1 MLTLDFPET
10 SYEDWIQQLEKDLK
24 GKPWSDLQW
33 QLGEGIIVDP
43 FYHSDNFSPQRP
55 PLVDQRNTNTWK
67 IGEYIDGNDST
78 LANRAIQDAL
88 EGGAEAIEI
97 HLTQPLDSPDLAI
110 LLQGVQLEFISIHF
124 VEAYAQKQP
133 LEVLQLLKTHV
144 LEQGFDPAKISGSIA
159 LDPTQHKSSATLVRW
174 VNQELPGYKVCCING
189 RGFHQGQA
197 NTATELAAI
206 IQTGANLLDQLQ
218 EHGAKLDEIADQFQF
233 SVAIGTSYFVEIA
246 KLRALRILWRNV
258 LQAYGIADMGFEI
271 SVHFAPLSADNNPNT
286 NLIRAATQA
295 MSAVIGGANRLY
307 VLPSDAAQSE
317 SSTPFSKRIA
327 RNVQHLL
334 RLESYLDKVIDPA
347 AGSYYIEKLTEEL
360 AQKAW
365 TIFQESF

>member
-10 SYEDWIQQLEKDLK
+10 SYEEWIQQLEKDLK

-43 FYHSDNFSPQRP
+43 FYHPDNFSPQRP
-55 PLVDQRNTNTWK
+55 PLVDQRNTNTCE
-67 IGEYIDGNDST
+67 IGEYINESAPD
-78 LANRAIQDAL
+78 LANRAILDAL

-97 HLTQPLDSPDLAI
+97 HLTQPLDSKDLAI

-124 VEAYAQKQP
+124 VEAYAQKQA
-133 LEVLQLLKTHV
+133 LEVLQLLKHLV

-159 LDPTQHKSSATLVRW
+159 LDSAQHESSAKLIQW
-174 VNQELPGYKVCCING
+174 VNQELPLFKVCCING

-197 NTATELAAI
+197 NTASELAAI
-206 IQTGANLLDQLQ
+206 LQAGSNLLDQLQ
-218 EHGAKLDEIADQFQF
+218 EQELGAIAGQFQF

-246 KLRALRILWRNV
+246 KLRALRILWHNV
-258 LQAYGIADMGFEI
+258 LQAYGIADKGFEI
-271 SVHFAPLSADNNPNT
+271 SVHFAPLTADTNPNT

-307 VLPSDAAQSE
+307 VLPSDTAQSE
-317 SSTPFSKRIA
+317 TSNPFSKRIA

-334 RLESYLDKVIDPA
+334 RLESQLDKVIDPA

>member
-10 SYEDWIQQLEKDLK
+10 SYEEWIQQLEKDLK

-33 QLGEGIIVDP
+33 QLGEGILVDP
-43 FYHSDNFSPQRP
+43 FYHSDNFLPQRP
-55 PLVDQRNTNTWK
+55 PLVDQRNTNTWE
-67 IGEYIDGNDST
+67 IGEYIDGSDST
-78 LANRAIQDAL
+78 LANRAIMDAL

-97 HLTQPLDSPDLAI
+97 HLTQPLDSKGLAI
-110 LLQGVQLEFISIHF
+110 LLQGVQLEFIAVHF

-133 LEVLQLLKTHV
+133 LEILQLLKQFV

-159 LDPTQHKSSATLVRW
+159 LDSTQLEPTVTFIRW
-174 VNQELPGYKVCCING
+174 VNQELPGVKVCCING
-189 RGFHQGQA
+189 QNFHQGQA
-197 NTATELAAI
+197 NTASELAALL
-206 IQTGANLLDQLQ
+206 QAGSSLLDQLQ
-218 EHGAKLDEIADQFQF
+218 QQELGAIAGQFQF

-258 LQAYGIADMGFEI
+258 LQAYGIADKGFEI
-271 SVHFAPLSADNNPNT
+271 SVHFAPLTPDNNPNT
-286 NLIRAATQA
+286 NLIRATTQA

-307 VLPSDAAQSE
+307 VLPSDASQSE
-317 SSTPFSKRIA
+317 SPTPFAVRIA

-365 TIFQESF
+365 AIFQESF